1 MTKADILKALEDD
14 SKYYGEFGQQY
25 LSNSDIGKLLKN
37 PTQFR
42 VSSEF
47 TKPML
52 EGRYFHTKI
61 LEPHK
66 LDDFQVVDVASRNTV
81 RYKEKEA
88 EVGEMLLLKKALC
101 PLTKSMVPFVRIFLF
116 FFNLFLVISFGN
128 LI

>member
-1 MTKADILKALEDD
+1 MTKADILKNLEDD
-14 SKYYGEFGQQY
+14 AKYYGDFGKQY

-42 VSSEF
+42 VSNEF

-66 LDDFQVVDVASRNTV
+66 IGDFQEVDASTRSTTK
-81 RYKEKEA
+81 YKEALSESN
-88 EVGEMLLLKKALC
+88 EEMLLLTKEREQLDFLC
-101 PLTKSMVPFVRIFLF
+101 TI
-116 FFNLFLVISFGN
+116 
-128 LI
+128 

>member
-1 MTKADILKALEDD
+1 MH
-14 SKYYGEFGQQY
+14 KYYGDFGKQY

-42 VSSEF
+42 VNNEF

-66 LDDFQVVDVASRNTV
+66 VIGDFIEVDVTSRNTV
-81 RYKEKEA
+81 KYKRSYQTRA
-88 EVGEMLLLKKALC
+88 RC
-101 PLTKSMVPFVRIFLF
+101 YC
-116 FFNLFLVISFGN
+116 
-128 LI
+128 